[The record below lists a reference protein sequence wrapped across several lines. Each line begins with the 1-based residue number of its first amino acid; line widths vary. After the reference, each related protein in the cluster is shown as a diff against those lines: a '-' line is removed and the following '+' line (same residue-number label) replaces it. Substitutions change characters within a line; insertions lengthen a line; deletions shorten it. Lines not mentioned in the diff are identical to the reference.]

1 MTLEV
6 MIDAQAAH
14 SWELC
19 RINAT
24 EIEEWVRAEFGIA
37 YSYAKRRHDIE
48 AALAMK
54 QMIKRDRSE
63 LNKYYLLPQGIVKS
77 MLVKQMYV
85 SQIGE
90 DVGPDA
96 IRYIETQG
104 QLIREYRSGIR
115 SNGFES

>member
-1 MTLEV
+1 
-6 MIDAQAAH
+6 
-14 SWELC
+14 
-19 RINAT
+19 
-24 EIEEWVRAEFGIA
+24 VRAEFGIA